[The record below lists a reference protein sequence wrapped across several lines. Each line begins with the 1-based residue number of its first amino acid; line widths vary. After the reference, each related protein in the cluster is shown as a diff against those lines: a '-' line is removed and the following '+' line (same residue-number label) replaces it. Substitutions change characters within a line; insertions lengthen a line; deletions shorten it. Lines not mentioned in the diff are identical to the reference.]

1 MPAQKMPME
10 NTDWA
15 AEPIR
20 GFRPSARSVTVEML
34 PPFRASAWP
43 TTMMLVVTQSIAMAL
58 TMEASVLSTS
68 ASFTSTPGFSSFSLA
83 WVSEWR

>member
-1 MPAQKMPME
+1 M
-10 NTDWA
+10 
-15 AEPIR
+15 
-20 GFRPSARSVTVEML
+20 TVEML

-58 TMEASVLSTS
+58 TTEASVLSTS
-68 ASFTSTPGFSSFSLA
+68 ASFTSTPRFSSFSLA